1 MIGPTQHQKR
11 YQSAHKRFLK
21 ASLES
26 FFEHEFPKL
35 FGPVMREKIAQEIV
49 DLVNQ
54 QLPAREYLRPGQALW
69 NAVSIRTRPDHPRCQ
84 LVPVIL
90 TLVDPS
96 DVQALAQGIAKPQ
109 IVSKAVARLT
119 QEAYQQGALLSMR
132 DISLLLWRSN
142 GEISRMRLA
151 WEALNHQIL
160 PHVGSLQDFGSCVS
174 HKSQI
179 VRKVIV
185 EKKDPLK
192 VAQETRHS
200 QRAVDRYL
208 KDYHRV
214 RTCFEQNSDLE
225 FIARATGLRKDV
237 IRQYLELIDET

>member
-1 MIGPTQHQKR
+1 
-11 YQSAHKRFLK
+11 LK
-21 ASLES
+21 ASLAG
-26 FFEHEFPKL
+26 FFEQEFLKL
-35 FGPVMREKIAQEIV
+35 FGPVMRAKMAKEII
-49 DLVNQ
+49 DLVDQ
-54 QLPAREYLRPGQALW
+54 QLPAKEHLRPGQALW
-69 NAVSIRTRPDHPRCQ
+69 NVVSIHTRPDHPRCE

-96 DVQALAQGIAKPQ
+96 DVQALTQEIPKSQ

-132 DISLLLWRSN
+132 DISLLLWRTNS
-142 GEISRMRLA
+142 EISRRKLA
-151 WEALNHQIL
+151 WEALHDQIL

-174 HKSQI
+174 HKSKI

-200 QRAVDRYL
+200 QRAVDRSL

-214 RTCFEQNSDLE
+214 RTVLNRTPISNSSHAPL
-225 FIARATGLRKDV
+225 ASVKT
-237 IRQYLELIDET
+237 

>member
-1 MIGPTQHQKR
+1 M
-11 YQSAHKRFLK
+11 
-21 ASLES
+21 
-26 FFEHEFPKL
+26 
-35 FGPVMREKIAQEIV
+35 
-49 DLVNQ
+49 
-54 QLPAREYLRPGQALW
+54 
-69 NAVSIRTRPDHPRCQ
+69 
-84 LVPVIL
+84 
-90 TLVDPS
+90 
-96 DVQALAQGIAKPQ
+96 
-109 IVSKAVARLT
+109 ARLT

-132 DISLLLWRSN
+132 DISLLLWRTNS
-142 GEISRMRLA
+142 EISRRKLA
-151 WEALNHQIL
+151 WEALHDQIL

-174 HKSQI
+174 HKSKI

-237 IRQYLELIDET
+237 IRKYLEIIDEM